1 MVIILIFF
9 FAHWYI
15 SLFTQTF
22 FYHRY
27 AAHRMFT
34 MSRGWEKV
42 NFIFSGIAQGSS
54 YLSPYAYGVLH
65 RLHHAYADTELDP
78 HSPKYQ
84 SNIFIMMA
92 RTKRIYTSIV
102 TGNAVV
108 DERFKKELPQW
119 TSFDNLADS
128 WAVRLGWAAFYIGFY
143 IVFATHWW
151 LFLLLPIHFIMGP
164 VHGAIINWFA
174 HKYGYRNFD
183 VEDTS
188 RNIMPLDV
196 FMLGEGYHNN
206 HHKHSG
212 RANFGAHWYEFD
224 PIYPII
230 LLFNKLGII
239 HLRKVAI
246 SEI

>member
-1 MVIILIFF
+1 MIIILIFF

-78 HSPKYQ
+78 HSPKFQ
-84 SNIFIMMA
+84 STIFQMMA
-92 RTKRIYTSIV
+92 RTKRIYSSIV
-102 TGNAVV
+102 KGKADV

-119 TSFDNLADS
+119 TAFDNFADS
-128 WAVRLGWAAFYIGFY
+128 WVTRLSWAAFYIGFY

-151 LFLLLPIHFIMGP
+151 LFLLLPVHFIMGP

-174 HKYGYRNFD
+174 HKYGYRNYD

-188 RNIMPLDV
+188 RNIMPLDI

-212 RANFGAHWYEFD
+212 RANFGARWYEFD

-230 LLFNKLGII
+230 LVLDKLGVIQ
-239 HLRKVAI
+239 LRKVALQQL
-246 SEI
+246 

>member
-1 MVIILIFF
+1 MLIIILFF
-9 FAHWYI
+9 VAHWYI

-27 AAHRMFT
+27 AAHKMFT

-84 SNIFIMMA
+84 SNIFAMMA

-102 TGNAVV
+102 QGKADV
-108 DERFKKELPQW
+108 DERFKKDLPKW
-119 TSFDNLADS
+119 TTFDNFADS
-128 WAVRLGWAAFYIGFY
+128 WAVRLSWAAFYIAFY
-143 IVFATHWW
+143 VVFATHWW

-164 VHGAIINWFA
+164 VHGAVINWFA
-174 HKYGYRNFD
+174 HKYGYRNFN

-188 RNIMPLDV
+188 RNIMPVDI

-212 RANFGAHWYEFD
+212 RANFGTKWHEFD
-224 PIYPII
+224 PVYPFI
-230 LLFNKLGII
+230 LLFNALHII
-239 HLRKVAI
+239 RLRKVAT
-246 SEI
+246 SEV